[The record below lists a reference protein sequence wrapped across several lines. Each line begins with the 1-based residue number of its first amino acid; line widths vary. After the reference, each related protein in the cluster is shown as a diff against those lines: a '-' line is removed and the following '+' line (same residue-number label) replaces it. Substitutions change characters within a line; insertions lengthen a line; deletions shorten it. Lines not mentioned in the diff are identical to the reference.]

1 MPEDA
6 LEGLALGKRIRP
18 LGGRGRRCSILVPV
32 ELVGHRHRGEQDEFR
47 GREHRVPVEFGGEI
61 IKLNCRP
68 EDEAYCRFLAD
79 KVRKLAEQQSGG
91 DAMLTPAELILL
103 AAMAMADELYG
114 NEYGAPP
121 PSAAEGPD
129 ALAEREAL
137 QGVFRHL

>member
-1 MPEDA
+1 
-6 LEGLALGKRIRP
+6 
-18 LGGRGRRCSILVPV
+18 
-32 ELVGHRHRGEQDEFR
+32 
-47 GREHRVPVEFGGEI
+47 
-61 IKLNCRP
+61 
-68 EDEAYCRFLAD
+68 
-79 KVRKLAEQQSGG
+79 
-91 DAMLTPAELILL
+91 MLTPAELILL

>member
-1 MPEDA
+1 
-6 LEGLALGKRIRP
+6 
-18 LGGRGRRCSILVPV
+18 VN
-32 ELVGHRHRGEQDEFR
+32 
-47 GREHRVPVEFGGEI
+47 VEFGGEI